1 MCLPLAEL
9 CGVAIV
15 IVAVVLVAASPFL
28 EHHNLNIAAL
38 LQPRMHCSRLLFF
51 VQLLLLLRTLM
62 LPRFPWLIIT
72 HTVAAVVVVI
82 LAGSGSGTDTRM
94 CVA

>member
-51 VQLLLLLRTLM
+51 VQLLLLRTLM
-62 LPRFPWLIIT
+62 SPMFHWLITT